1 VAPVTPKGVAVAS
14 GQGNLRCGA
23 RIAPRT
29 HSSRQGSRHGG
40 EDTTMKSRQQG
51 ITLIGFAIV
60 LLVLGFF
67 AFMAMKLVPSYI
79 EYFGVKKAMSQMAT
93 SGNAQDLDGLRR
105 ELIFKMGFQ
114 YVDDATIQP
123 KDITLDR
130 ANNGAV
136 LHVEYD
142 KQIPFIYNIDF
153 LLHFEN
159 SVQLRNASM

>member
-1 VAPVTPKGVAVAS
+1 
-14 GQGNLRCGA
+14 
-23 RIAPRT
+23 
-29 HSSRQGSRHGG
+29 
-40 EDTTMKSRQQG
+40 MKSRQSG
-51 ITLIGFAIV
+51 ITLIGFVIV

-67 AFMAMKLVPSYI
+67 AFMGMKLVPAYI
-79 EYFGVKKAMSQMAT
+79 EFFGVKKAMNQIAT
-93 SGNAQDLDGLRR
+93 SGAATQDLDGIRR
-105 ELIFKMGFQ
+105 DLIFKMGFQ

-123 KDITLDR
+123 KDITMDR

-159 SVQLRNASM
+159 SVQLGNAST

>member
-1 VAPVTPKGVAVAS
+1 
-14 GQGNLRCGA
+14 
-23 RIAPRT
+23 
-29 HSSRQGSRHGG
+29 
-40 EDTTMKSRQQG
+40 MKSRQSG
-51 ITLIGFAIV
+51 ITLIGFVIV

-67 AFMAMKLVPSYI
+67 AFMGMKLVPSYI
-79 EYFGVKKAMSQMAT
+79 EYFGVKKAMTQVAT
-93 SGNAQDLDGLRR
+93 NGANTQDLDGIRR
-105 ELIFKMGFQ
+105 DLLFKMGFQ

-142 KQIPFIYNIDF
+142 KQVHFIYNIDF

-159 SVQLRNASM
+159 SVQLRGSTT